1 VPQCPRC
8 GCSPKHPSPM
18 LQCLQCG
25 WQKRPASAPTSPS
38 STTSTPS
45 AAAPVRPTG
54 PRPWSSK
61 PPCSGAQ
68 LDLDGQPVPLQPAPS
83 APAAVARGQQ
93 LGFPVTVPT
102 SYHSPAWGGT
112 VTETP
117 LDLED

>member
-1 VPQCPRC
+1 MHPCPC
-8 GCSPKHPSPM
+8 PPYLGHLYDCPN
-18 LQCLQCG
+18 
-25 WQKRPASAPTSPS
+25 RPDRRQQDSAPTSPS

-68 LDLDGQPVPLQPAPS
+68 LDLNGQPIPLRPDP
-83 APAAVARGQQ
+83 PPGPPVARGQQ
-93 LGFPVTVPT
+93 LGLPVTVPT
-102 SYHSPAWGGT
+102 SYHSAAWGGT

-117 LDLED
+117 LDLEA